1 MKQPKVGGKIYSL
14 MSLNIPGSL
23 LNISCYGFF
32 EGDARREIFHERQ
45 TRVHFQVIWM
55 KSNLRKSKNPK
66 VKLIF

>member
-1 MKQPKVGGKIYSL
+1 MD
-14 MSLNIPGSL
+14 
-23 LNISCYGFF
+23 FF
-32 EGDARREIFHERQ
+32 EGDARREIFHERK